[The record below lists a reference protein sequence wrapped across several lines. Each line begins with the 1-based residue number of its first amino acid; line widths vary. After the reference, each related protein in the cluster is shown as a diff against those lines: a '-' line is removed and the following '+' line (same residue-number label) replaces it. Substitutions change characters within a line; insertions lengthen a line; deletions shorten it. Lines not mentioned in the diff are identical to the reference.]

1 MLVLSRKPG
10 QRIFIGNDIS
20 VTVVA
25 VSGNH
30 VRLGFQAPQH
40 MPIRREEICFQ
51 SPLIEEPA
59 PADGSKRFRKV
70 KNPETN
76 EITYEEM
83 YSI

>member
-25 VSGNH
+25 ISGNH
-30 VRLGFQAPQH
+30 VRLGFKAPNDL
-40 MPIRREEICFQ
+40 PIRREEICFQ
-51 SPLIEEPA
+51 PPA
-59 PADGSKRFRKV
+59 FDEQPEDGSKRFRKKV
-70 KNPETN
+70 NPVTN
-76 EITYEEM
+76 EVTYEDL